1 MNSLGQED
9 FAFLARLLR
18 RRSGLSLTP
27 AKIELVERRLAP
39 VMHRFGFKDASGLV
53 RELRLGQDS
62 LARAVTEAV
71 TLQDTAFFRDEEM
84 FARFEQELLPAM
96 LRARERTKR
105 LRIWSAACATGQETY
120 SIAMILDR
128 LELAAKGWSI
138 DLIDTDISA
147 AASARAEE
155 GRYDDVEM
163 ERGLGAVARANWF
176 RPSGEQWRIA
186 DHLRR
191 MADFRVFNLLD
202 SYGWLDD
209 IDFVFC
215 RNVLMYFDR
224 AAKASVL
231 ERMADTLAADGM
243 LLLGETETPEPL
255 LQVFT
260 QAPGGHGIYAKSGAS
275 VVRELGQR
283 LSA

>member
-1 MNSLGQED
+1 MKSLGQED

-27 AKIELVERRLAP
+27 AKIALVERRLAP
-39 VMHRFGFKDASGLV
+39 VMHRFGFRDATALV
-53 RELRLGQDS
+53 RELRLGQEN

-71 TLQDTAFFRDEEM
+71 TVQDTAFFRDAHV
-84 FARFEQELLPAM
+84 FDRFEQQLLPAM
-96 LRARERTKR
+96 LRARAHTRR
-105 LRIWSAACATGQETY
+105 LRIWSAACAPGQEIY
-120 SIAMILDR
+120 SIAMIVDR
-128 LELAAKGWSI
+128 LELVAQGWTV
-138 DLIDTDISA
+138 DLIATDISA
-147 AASARAEE
+147 AAIARAEE

-163 ERGLGAVARANWF
+163 ERGLGAVPRANWF

-191 MADFRVFNLLD
+191 MVDFRVFNLLD

-209 IDFVFC
+209 IDFIFC

-224 AAKASVL
+224 AARASVL
-231 ERMADTLAADGM
+231 ERMADTLAADGV
-243 LLLGETETPEPL
+243 LLLGEAETPEPL
-255 LQVFT
+255 HQLFT
-260 QAPGGHGIYAKSGAS
+260 EAPGGHGIYGQSGAPAAYA
-275 VVRELGQR
+275 LGQR

>member
-1 MNSLGQED
+1 MKSLSQED

-18 RRSGLSLTP
+18 RRSGLVLTT
-27 AKIELVERRLAP
+27 AKIELVERRMAP
-39 VMHRFGFKDASGLV
+39 VMRRFGFKDASGLV
-53 RELRLGQDS
+53 RELRLGQES

-71 TLQDTAFFRDEEM
+71 TVHDTAFFRDEDV
-84 FARFEQELLPAM
+84 FVRFEQDTLPAM
-96 LRARERTKR
+96 LRARSHSKR

-128 LELAAKGWSI
+128 LELAAQGWSI
-138 DLIDTDISA
+138 DLIATDLSA
-147 AASARAEE
+147 AAIARAEE
-155 GRYDDVEM
+155 GRYDDIEM
-163 ERGLGAVARANWF
+163 ERGLGAVQRANWF

-209 IDFVFC
+209 IDFIFC

>member
-1 MNSLGQED
+1 MHTLGQED

-39 VMHRFGFKDASGLV
+39 VMRRFGFRDASGLV
-53 RELRLGQDS
+53 RELRLGQES

-71 TLQDTAFFRDEEM
+71 TVHDTAFFRDEAM

-138 DLIDTDISA
+138 DLIATDLSTA
-147 AASARAEE
+147 AIARAEE
-155 GRYDDVEM
+155 GRYDDIEM
-163 ERGLGAVARANWF
+163 ERGLGAVPRANWF

-231 ERMADTLAADGM
+231 DRMADTLATDGL

-255 LQVFT
+255 LQLFT
-260 QAPGGHGIYAKSGAS
+260 PMPGGHGVYAKSGAPA
-275 VVRELGQR
+275 VRDLGQR